1 MVITFSHAIV
11 FRLTLPS
18 FLLSVPSP
26 SCTMTVCELR
36 DPLLAGHDLLKF
48 QILLSGFLQN
58 AAKGDKRSVRLL
70 NSFVDECSNFFL
82 FRVGHGVT
90 KLPEIDLKALLYLQ
104 QQLTKEIPLRRRA
117 DGSERE
123 SILVVQGGAF
133 SSQRVDLVA

>member
-1 MVITFSHAIV
+1 
-11 FRLTLPS
+11 
-18 FLLSVPSP
+18 
-26 SCTMTVCELR
+26 MTVCELR